1 MVMLF
6 SDNYGDGINNG
17 SNDSGDDD
25 GDDDVN
31 DDGDEDDDDN
41 EFTFIP
47 AFALGANRSSVQLN
61 RCRGEFTT
69 LCVR

>member
-25 GDDDVN
+25 GDD
-31 DDGDEDDDDN
+31 DDDDN

>member
-1 MVMLF
+1 MLF

-25 GDDDVN
+25 GDD
-31 DDGDEDDDDN
+31 DEDDDDN

>member
-1 MVMLF
+1 MLF
-6 SDNYGDGINNG
+6 SDNYGDGINSG
-17 SNDSGDDD
+17 SNDSGNDNDDD
-25 GDDDVN
+25 
-31 DDGDEDDDDN
+31 DDDDN

>member
-1 MVMLF
+1 MAIMMVMIL
-6 SDNYGDGINNG
+6 NG
-17 SNDSGDDD
+17 ADD
-25 GDDDVN
+25 GDDD
-31 DDGDEDDDDN
+31 DDDDDN

>member
-1 MVMLF
+1 MLF

-25 GDDDVN
+25 GDDD
-31 DDGDEDDDDN
+31 DDDDDN